1 MLRYSLPLIITFV
14 LGAFLYVG
22 LSKDPRDIGSTRIG
36 KPAPTF
42 ELPQL
47 SDTSKTLSDQD
58 FIGKVSLF
66 NVWASWCATCRY
78 EHNLLKFMKKKGYT
92 VYGLNYKDTLA
103 DGRMI
108 LRRAGNPYL
117 ANGFDENGR
126 VGMDWGVTGTP
137 ESFVIDKQGIVR
149 YKHTG
154 QLTFEI
160 WQKEIEPLMQK
171 LKTEETTVQ
180 KTAL

>member
-22 LSKDPRDIGSTRIG
+22 LSKDPRNIGSTRID
-36 KPAPTF
+36 KPAPAFT
-42 ELPQL
+42 LPQL
-47 SDTSKTLSDQD
+47 RDPSKTLSNQD
-58 FIGKVSLF
+58 FTGKVSLF
-66 NVWASWCATCRY
+66 NVWASWCVTCRY
-78 EHNLLKFMKKKGYT
+78 EHDLLMFMAQKGYT

-103 DGRMI
+103 EGRMI
-108 LRRAGNPYL
+108 LRRAGNPYV
-117 ANGFDENGR
+117 ANGFDENGL

-154 QLTFEI
+154 QLTRDI

-171 LKTEETTVQ
+171 LKTEKTTVQ
-180 KTAL
+180 RTAL